1 MLTPRFVIFVETVT
15 GEIIRAFTWCRDEAS
30 GLARARRD
38 AVEFGYGYPTR
49 IWAEPIQVANDGV

>member
-15 GEIIRAFTWCRDEAS
+15 GEIIQAFTWCRDEAS

-38 AVEFGYGYPTR
+38 SIDFGYGYPTR
-49 IWAEPIQVANDGV
+49 VWAEPINIANDGV